1 VTVTFLLF
9 IAIGVALWYRR
20 LHLMVHDPEKYERF
34 QRAEK
39 AFAKVQVAMTERAV
53 RSLVAAIEG
62 MGRLLSSK
70 FKKA

>member
-1 VTVTFLLF
+1 VTVILVLC
-9 IAIGVALWYRR
+9 IALGVALWYRR

-39 AFAKVQVAMTERAV
+39 TFAKVQVAITERAI
-53 RSLVAAIEG
+53 RGLVAAIKG
-62 MGRLLSSK
+62 MARLLSSK